1 MSRVLR
7 NFAVA
12 LLFVVAAAPAGAAQ
26 GAYVAQSE
34 SFVRTLAEQ
43 AIGTLA
49 AKDLSTDQ
57 RRQKF
62 RSLLRNAFAVPGI
75 ARFVIGRYWRSADD
89 KQRDEYLV
97 LFEDVIVNTWADRFS
112 DYSGQKFEVK
122 DAIDARGPEDKEN
135 SAIVRSVFYTDPNTP
150 VRVEWRVANAGEVY
164 KIVDVVVEGVS
175 MANTHRDEFATVIR
189 NNGGNVEGLLV
200 ELRRRREATK

>member
-7 NFAVA
+7 NLAFA
-12 LLFVVAAAPAGAAQ
+12 LLFIVVAAPAGAAQ

-49 AKDLSTDQ
+49 AKDLSVEQ

-62 RSLLRNAFAVPGI
+62 RSLLRDAFAVPGI
-75 ARFVIGRYWRSADD
+75 ARFVIGRYWRNADD

-189 NNGGNVEGLLV
+189 NNGGNVEGLLE

>member
-1 MSRVLR
+1 MTRVLR
-7 NFAVA
+7 NTALALVFVA
-12 LLFVVAAAPAGAAQ
+12 FAAPVSAAQ
-26 GAYVAQSE
+26 GGYIAHSE
-34 SFVRTLAEQ
+34 TFIRKLAEQ
-43 AIGTLA
+43 AIGTVA
-49 AKDLSTDQ
+49 AKDLSGEQ

-62 RSLLRNAFAVPGI
+62 RSLLRDAFAVPGI

-89 KQRDEYLV
+89 KQREEYLV

-112 DYSGQKFEVK
+112 DYSGQKFEVRE
-122 DAIDARGPEDKEN
+122 AIDARGPQDTEN
-135 SAIVRSVFYTDPNTP
+135 SAIVRSVFYTDPTTP
-150 VRVEWRVANAGEVY
+150 VRVEWRVANVGEIY

>member
-7 NFAVA
+7 NLAVA
-12 LLFVVAAAPAGAAQ
+12 FLFVVSAAPAGAAQ
-26 GAYVAQSE
+26 GVYVDQSE

-43 AIGTLA
+43 AIGTLV
-49 AKDLSTDQ
+49 AKDLSVDQ
-57 RRQKF
+57 RQQKF
-62 RSLLRNAFAVPGI
+62 RSMLRNAFALPGI

-97 LFEDVIVNTWADRFS
+97 LFEAVIVNTWADRFL
-112 DYSGQKFEVK
+112 DYSGHKFEVK
-122 DAIDARGPEDKEN
+122 DAIDASGPEDKEK
-135 SAIVRSVFYTDPNTP
+135 SAIVRSVLYTDQNTP

-175 MANTHRDEFATVIR
+175 MANTQRDEFSTVIR

-200 ELRRRREATK
+200 ELRRRRETTK